1 MITLNNSLP
10 CYIEC
15 DIGETIWHS
24 HFQTRCNSGY
34 KQTKNNYPASQA
46 HHIFMASKFPKIADC
61 PENIISLTP
70 NQHFYRAHP
79 ENKTQILDKAE
90 RIMKE
95 YFETKKT
102 QQQ

>member
-1 MITLNNSLP
+1 
-10 CYIEC
+10 
-15 DIGETIWHS
+15 
-24 HFQTRCNSGY
+24 
-34 KQTKNNYPASQA
+34 
-46 HHIFMASKFPKIADC
+46 MASEFPEIADC

-79 ENKTQILDKAE
+79 ENKTQINDKAE

-95 YFETKKT
+95 YFETKKS